1 MLHNPSAPLLHNLGS
16 FAPQPR
22 LLCSLADDAPQSQL
36 LCLFDSTDHVFASFT
51 IKLSTMQPTSCI
63 RESPALPTK
72 ESRDFLHGQLKWP
85 SFSILSHWCPK
96 NTRDPTL
103 DAWYK
108 QTLVDEPGLKG
119 CLHSHGRES
128 THRLVRGNLTKL
140 SIRFSLL
147 LLCGPA
153 CRNWRI
159 RASDL
164 WTYICEPITWPI
176 TSLSLPFL
184 YEFSCPLCLFTL
196 LG

>member
-108 QTLVDEPGLKG
+108 QTLAV
-119 CLHSHGRES
+119 
-128 THRLVRGNLTKL
+128 
-140 SIRFSLL
+140 SLL
-147 LLCGPA
+147 IGWSGGILLNWVSVFLSSCCAALPAETEEFGPV
-153 CRNWRI
+153 
-159 RASDL
+159 
-164 WTYICEPITWPI
+164 TFEPTFV
-176 TSLSLPFL
+176 SLSLGL
-184 YEFSCPLCLFTL
+184 
-196 LG
+196 